1 MFTTGD
7 VMLAH
12 PFLLHARSK
21 NFGQLAIESVRFMC
35 HPAVPLRAP
44 MQVGRDNSAGGKNA
58 PTPVE
63 TAIVNVRP
71 EEPPT
76 QEAQESALEEARM
89 LKTMGF
95 GSFRNAK
102 RQKRGYR

>member
-1 MFTTGD
+1 
-7 VMLAH
+7 MLAH

-21 NFGQLAIESVRFMC
+21 NLGQFGVESVRFMC

-44 MQVGRDNSAGGKNA
+44 MQVGRDCPADGASST

-63 TAIVNVRP
+63 AAIVKVRP

-76 QEAQESALEEARM
+76 REARENALEEASM

-102 RQKRGYR
+102 RQRL

>member
-1 MFTTGD
+1 MLAIGD

-21 NFGQLAIESVRFMC
+21 NFGQLGVESVRFMC

-44 MQVGRDNSAGGKNA
+44 MQVGRDSSFGGKNA

-63 TAIVNVRP
+63 AAIVNVRP

-76 QEAQESALEEARM
+76 REAQDSALEEASM

-102 RQKRGYR
+102 RQKRGHR